1 MAYKAVFAGH
11 DTVPMT
17 QSANTDAARQ
27 KAKALSR
34 WEGEGG
40 SLGPSV
46 AALDEEDMRIL
57 ARLGA
62 AFLIERDAIPE
73 ATQDAVHA
81 MASTLHAQGDAR
93 RIQQAI
99 ARFFDE
105 HKDR

>member
-1 MAYKAVFAGH
+1 MAYKAVLPAY
-11 DTVPMT
+11 DTIPMT
-17 QSANTDAARQ
+17 QNANTDAARQ

-46 AALDEEDMRIL
+46 VALDEEDMRIL

-81 MASTLHAQGDAR
+81 MASTLHAERDAR
-93 RIQQAI
+93 RIQDAI
-99 ARFFDE
+99 AGFLDE
-105 HKDR
+105 RKDR

>member
-1 MAYKAVFAGH
+1 
-11 DTVPMT
+11 MT
-17 QSANTDAARQ
+17 QNANTDAARQ
-27 KAKALSR
+27 RAKALSR

-46 AALDEEDMRIL
+46 TALDEEDMRIL

-62 AFLIERDAIPE
+62 AFLIERDAIAE

-81 MASTLHAQGDAR
+81 MASSLHAQGDAR

-105 HKDR
+105 YKDPRNDA

>member
-1 MAYKAVFAGH
+1 
-11 DTVPMT
+11 MT
-17 QSANTDAARQ
+17 GNAPIDAARQ

-40 SLGPSV
+40 SLGPSAV
-46 AALDEEDMRIL
+46 ALDEEDMRIL

-73 ATQDAVHA
+73 ATQEAVHS

-105 HKDR
+105 RKDR